1 MNIHINQIFHR
12 EHRESVSPMPLSVKD
27 VEDAPMTAEP
37 DEAEIAA
44 QAVLEIIL
52 EKEKARNKKGRKHR
66 NAEAAKAQKPQDSTE
81 HDADYYRHLAEHIR
95 EAYAAARQRALRFT
109 CYCEQQLAD
118 PSLPL
123 YGKGSLSL
131 LEAELYKRLDVVER
145 EGGDLKKR
153 WQHCL
158 AEVTIRLMN
167 APTKTNDKH

>member
-1 MNIHINQIFHR
+1 MNIHHIFHH
-12 EHRESVSPMPLSVKD
+12 EHKGDDALMPKPID
-27 VEDAPMTAEP
+27 GAENIPMTAEP

-52 EKEKARNKKGRKHR
+52 EKKEASSKKPRKR
-66 NAEAAKAQKPQDSTE
+66 GNTEVAKAQQPQDNTE
-81 HDADYYRHLAEHIR
+81 HDADYYRHLAERIR

-167 APTKTNDKH
+167 ASTQTNGKH

>member
-1 MNIHINQIFHR
+1 MNIHHIFHR
-12 EHRESVSPMPLSVKD
+12 EHKGDDTSMPKPID
-27 VEDAPMTAEP
+27 GAENIPMTAEP
-37 DEAEIAA
+37 DEAEIDA

-52 EKEKARNKKGRKHR
+52 EKKEASSKKHQKRG
-66 NAEAAKAQKPQDSTE
+66 NTEATKDHQSQNDDTE
-81 HDADYYRHLAEHIR
+81 HDADYYRHLAERIR

-167 APTKTNDKH
+167 ASTKTNDKH

>member
-1 MNIHINQIFHR
+1 MNIHHIFHH
-12 EHRESVSPMPLSVKD
+12 EHKGADSLLPKTIDGAENIPI
-27 VEDAPMTAEP
+27 TAEP

-52 EKEKARNKKGRKHR
+52 EKKEASSKKPRKR
-66 NAEAAKAQKPQDSTE
+66 GNAEGTKAHKSQNDDTE
-81 HDADYYRHLAEHIR
+81 HDADYYRHLAERIR

-167 APTKTNDKH
+167 ASTRTNDKH

>member
-1 MNIHINQIFHR
+1 MPKPIDGAENI
-12 EHRESVSPMPLSVKD
+12 
-27 VEDAPMTAEP
+27 PMTAEP
-37 DEAEIAA
+37 DEEEIAA

-52 EKEKARNKKGRKHR
+52 DKKEASSKKSRKR
-66 NAEAAKAQKPQDSTE
+66 GSGEVTKDRQSQSNETE
-81 HDADYYRHLAEHIR
+81 HDADYYRHLAERIR

-109 CYCEQQLAD
+109 CYCEQQLAN

-167 APTKTNDKH
+167 ASTKTNDKH

>member
-1 MNIHINQIFHR
+1 MNIHHIFHR
-12 EHRESVSPMPLSVKD
+12 EHKGGDTLLPKTIDGAENI
-27 VEDAPMTAEP
+27 PMTAEP

-52 EKEKARNKKGRKHR
+52 EKKEARNKKHHKRG
-66 NAEAAKAQKPQDSTE
+66 NEEATKGHQSQNDDTE
-81 HDADYYRHLAEHIR
+81 HDADYYRHLAERIR

-167 APTKTNDKH
+167 ASTQTNGKH

>member
-1 MNIHINQIFHR
+1 MNIHHIFHH
-12 EHRESVSPMPLSVKD
+12 EHKGDDSFLPKTIDGAENI
-27 VEDAPMTAEP
+27 PMTAEP

-52 EKEKARNKKGRKHR
+52 EKKEASSKKHHKRG
-66 NAEAAKAQKPQDSTE
+66 NAEATKDRKLQNNDTE
-81 HDADYYRHLAEHIR
+81 HDADYYRHLAER
-95 EAYAAARQRALRFT
+95 TRQPYAAARQRALRFT

-167 APTKTNDKH
+167 ASTKTNDKH

>member
-1 MNIHINQIFHR
+1 MNIHHIFHH
-12 EHRESVSPMPLSVKD
+12 EHKGDDTSMPKPID
-27 VEDAPMTAEP
+27 GAENIPMTAEP

-52 EKEKARNKKGRKHR
+52 EKKEASSKKSRKRGNAETTKARQSQND
-66 NAEAAKAQKPQDSTE
+66 NTE
-81 HDADYYRHLAEHIR
+81 HDADYYRHLAERIR

-109 CYCEQQLAD
+109 CYCEQQLAG

-167 APTKTNDKH
+167 ASTKTNDKH

>member
-1 MNIHINQIFHR
+1 MRQ
-12 EHRESVSPMPLSVKD
+12 
-27 VEDAPMTAEP
+27 
-37 DEAEIAA
+37 
-44 QAVLEIIL
+44 
-52 EKEKARNKKGRKHR
+52 
-66 NAEAAKAQKPQDSTE
+66 
-81 HDADYYRHLAEHIR
+81 
-95 EAYAAARQRALRFT
+95 RQRALHFT

-167 APTKTNDKH
+167 ASTQTNGKH

>member
-1 MNIHINQIFHR
+1 MNIHHIFHH
-12 EHRESVSPMPLSVKD
+12 EHKGDDTPMSKPID
-27 VEDAPMTAEP
+27 GAENIPMTAEP

-52 EKEKARNKKGRKHR
+52 EKKEASSKKHQKRG
-66 NAEAAKAQKPQDSTE
+66 NTEVAKAQQPQDNTE
-81 HDADYYRHLAEHIR
+81 HDADYYRHLAERIR

-167 APTKTNDKH
+167 ASTQTNGKH

>member
-1 MNIHINQIFHR
+1 MNIHHIFHH
-12 EHRESVSPMPLSVKD
+12 EHKGDESSMPKPID
-27 VEDAPMTAEP
+27 GAENIPMTAEP

-52 EKEKARNKKGRKHR
+52 EKKEASSKKSRKR
-66 NAEAAKAQKPQDSTE
+66 GNAEATKDLNKQNNDTE
-81 HDADYYRHLAEHIR
+81 HDADYYRHLAERIR

-158 AEVTIRLMN
+158 AEVTIRLMS
-167 APTKTNDKH
+167 ASTKTNDKH

>member
-1 MNIHINQIFHR
+1 MPKPIDGAENI
-12 EHRESVSPMPLSVKD
+12 
-27 VEDAPMTAEP
+27 PMTAEP

-52 EKEKARNKKGRKHR
+52 EKKEASSKKSRKR
-66 NAEAAKAQKPQDSTE
+66 GSGEVTKDRQSQSNETE
-81 HDADYYRHLAEHIR
+81 HDADYYRHLAERIR

-109 CYCEQQLAD
+109 CYCEQQLAN

-167 APTKTNDKH
+167 ASTKTNDKH

>member
-1 MNIHINQIFHR
+1 MPKPIDGAENI
-12 EHRESVSPMPLSVKD
+12 
-27 VEDAPMTAEP
+27 PMTAEP

-52 EKEKARNKKGRKHR
+52 EKKEVSSKKSRKR
-66 NAEAAKAQKPQDSTE
+66 GNAEATKDLNKQNNDTE
-81 HDADYYRHLAEHIR
+81 HDADYYRHLAERIR

-158 AEVTIRLMN
+158 AEVTIRLMS
-167 APTKTNDKH
+167 ASTKTNDKH

>member
-1 MNIHINQIFHR
+1 MPKPIDGAENI
-12 EHRESVSPMPLSVKD
+12 
-27 VEDAPMTAEP
+27 PMTAEP

-52 EKEKARNKKGRKHR
+52 EKKEASSKKSRKR
-66 NAEAAKAQKPQDSTE
+66 GNAEATKDLNKQNNDTE
-81 HDADYYRHLAEHIR
+81 HDADYYRHLAERIR

-158 AEVTIRLMN
+158 AEVTIRLMS
-167 APTKTNDKH
+167 ASTKTNDKH

>member
-1 MNIHINQIFHR
+1 MKIKLFHHKHK
-12 EHRESVSPMPLSVKD
+12 EAATPMPLRIEGVG
-27 VEDAPMTAEP
+27 DAPMTPEP
-37 DEAEIAA
+37 DDAEIAA
-44 QAVLEIIL
+44 QAILEIML
-52 EKEKARNKKGRKHR
+52 EKKAKEKKHR
-66 NAEAAKAQKPQDSTE
+66 KSAKDHKGDGKDKPGKDK
-81 HDADYYRHLAEHIR
+81 ADTNSVAYYQHLSKHIG
-95 EAYAAARQRALRFT
+95 EAYREGRQRALRFT

-167 APTKTNDKH
+167 ASTKTNDKH

>member
-1 MNIHINQIFHR
+1 MNIHHIFHH
-12 EHRESVSPMPLSVKD
+12 EHKGNDTPMSKPID
-27 VEDAPMTAEP
+27 GAENIPMTAEP

-52 EKEKARNKKGRKHR
+52 EKKEASSKKHQKRG
-66 NAEAAKAQKPQDSTE
+66 NAEATKGHNSKNDNTE
-81 HDADYYRHLAEHIR
+81 HDADYYRHLAERIR

-167 APTKTNDKH
+167 ASTQTNGKH

>member
-1 MNIHINQIFHR
+1 MNIHHIFHH
-12 EHRESVSPMPLSVKD
+12 EHKGGESSTPKTID
-27 VEDAPMTAEP
+27 GAENIPMTAEP
-37 DEAEIAA
+37 DEAEVAA

-52 EKEKARNKKGRKHR
+52 EKKEASSKKSRKR
-66 NAEAAKAQKPQDSTE
+66 GNAEVAKAQQPQDNTE
-81 HDADYYRHLAEHIR
+81 HDADYYRHLAERIR

-167 APTKTNDKH
+167 ASTKTNDKH